1 MAALDVAV
9 RFALYAD
16 LAAAFGVP
24 FFALCAAGV
33 RTALPLRGIMIATGL
48 VGMGLSAFGLVVIA
62 AAMAGVPI
70 GQVDAESISAI
81 LTGMPLGSAWAA
93 RIAGLALLVLSG
105 FLIAS
110 RPAAGGRGDECG
122 GAATAL
128 ASLAWAGHGAMDE
141 GAVGWFHLAA
151 DIAHLV
157 TAGAWIGALLSL
169 LLLVA
174 RPAAG
179 TDAGHLR
186 ATHRA
191 LDGFARIGTIVVA
204 VIVASG
210 LANAWLLVGP
220 SGLGALPG
228 TLYGQLL
235 LAKLALFAAML
246 GCAAMNRYR
255 LAPMLSARIAQSD
268 HRSAIVALRVSL
280 ALETGCAGIVLALV
294 AWLGTLQPIISAG

>member
-110 RPAAGGRGDECG
+110 RPAAALVAASAGG
-122 GAATAL
+122 ATAL

-174 RPAAG
+174 RP
-179 TDAGHLR
+179 
-186 ATHRA
+186 
-191 LDGFARIGTIVVA
+191 
-204 VIVASG
+204 
-210 LANAWLLVGP
+210 
-220 SGLGALPG
+220 
-228 TLYGQLL
+228 
-235 LAKLALFAAML
+235 
-246 GCAAMNRYR
+246 
-255 LAPMLSARIAQSD
+255 
-268 HRSAIVALRVSL
+268 
-280 ALETGCAGIVLALV
+280 
-294 AWLGTLQPIISAG
+294 

>member
-1 MAALDVAV
+1 MAPWTKVLS
-9 RFALYAD
+9 
-16 LAAAFGVP
+16 
-24 FFALCAAGV
+24 AGSTWPPTL
-33 RTALPLRGIMIATGL
+33 RTSSPPAPGSALP
-48 VGMGLSAFGLVVIA
+48 
-62 AAMAGVPI
+62 
-70 GQVDAESISAI
+70 
-81 LTGMPLGSAWAA
+81 
-93 RIAGLALLVLSG
+93 
-105 FLIAS
+105 
-110 RPAAGGRGDECG
+110 
-122 GAATAL
+122 
-128 ASLAWAGHGAMDE
+128 
-141 GAVGWFHLAA
+141 
-151 DIAHLV
+151 
-157 TAGAWIGALLSL
+157 
-169 LLLVA
+169 LLVA